1 MRPAPWPFG
10 CAPLGAVLPAGGPSR
25 TRAFET
31 PVTLA
36 MGTTVPTSSLELFT
50 IVRAEAA
57 ERGADLP
64 PVFVPLVM
72 LVLQGLESDDLPR
85 WLQGQV
91 AGSPVRCGV

>member
-1 MRPAPWPFG
+1 MSQGR
-10 CAPLGAVLPAGGPSR
+10 R
-25 TRAFET
+25 KHRASFN
-31 PVTLA
+31 
-36 MGTTVPTSSLELFT
+36 
-50 IVRAEAA
+50 
-57 ERGADLP
+57 DLP

>member
-57 ERGADLP
+57 ERGATSRLS
-64 PVFVPLVM
+64 VTA
-72 LVLQGLESDDLPR
+72 R
-85 WLQGQV
+85 WSNNPTRWT
-91 AGSPVRCGV
+91 GSTSSHPGW

>member
-1 MRPAPWPFG
+1 MVETASPVAII
-10 CAPLGAVLPAGGPSR
+10 AGGD
-25 TRAFET
+25 
-31 PVTLA
+31 LA
-36 MGTTVPTSSLELFT
+36 VNMASFGRHL
-50 IVRAEAA
+50 RAENLSPS
-57 ERGADLP
+57 DLP